1 VKFHSELTCELPD
14 LFQRVIGRSI
24 QVDVP
29 LLLAAVSATSPCGE
43 DLEYDA
49 DFLRLERDS
58 RGQPERSM
66 GDSIL
71 PAEPPEWRSIQ
82 QQSLDLLQRSKD
94 LRITHFL
101 LQSSLALEGI
111 PGLARSLTLI
121 SELLKQY
128 WADLHPRLDADDDND
143 PTVRINA
150 LAGLTSDV
158 TIRLLRESILARSRT
173 FGSVSLRAAANA
185 SGLQSFADES
195 LGAEQLAGALIDSD
209 PEQLEIIRAALLEAR
224 SAAEAIEQQVS
235 DQVGS
240 AQGVDLGPLKQPL
253 KMALQI
259 LGQFA
264 PQSGDSELPDATGND
279 ATAPVEYATAPSMPR
294 NTSPSGSAEINNR
307 DDVQRSLERIL
318 AYYSRHEPS
327 SPLPV
332 LLNRAKVLV
341 NADFATI
348 VRNLIPD
355 GMSQFENLRGPDS
368 E

>member
-1 VKFHSELTCELPD
+1 ME
-14 LFQRVIGRSI
+14 
-24 QVDVP
+24 VP

-58 RGQPERSM
+58 LGQPERSM

-71 PAEPPEWRSIQ
+71 PASPPEWRSIQ

-101 LQSSLALEGI
+101 LQSSLALEGVT
-111 PGLARSLTLI
+111 GLARVLTLI

-128 WADLHPRLDADDDND
+128 WADLHPRLDAEDDND

-150 LAGLTSDV
+150 LAGLTSDA

-173 FGSVSLRAAANA
+173 FGAVSLRAAANA
-185 SGLQSFADES
+185 SGLQSFPDES
-195 LGAEQLAGALIDSD
+195 LGAEQLAGAFLDSD
-209 PEQLEIIRAALLEAR
+209 PEQLEITRAALHEAR
-224 SAAEAIEQQVS
+224 SVAEAIEQQIS
-235 DQVGS
+235 EQVGS

-264 PQSGDSELPDATGND
+264 PQSGDNPLPDSVSDDSA
-279 ATAPVEYATAPSMPR
+279 APVEYLPTAPSAPR
-294 NTSPSGSAEINNR
+294 STGEINNR
-307 DDVQRSLERIL
+307 DDVLRSLDRIL
-318 AYYSRHEPS
+318 AYYTRHEPS

-332 LLNRAKVLV
+332 LLNRAKNLV
-341 NADFATI
+341 HADFAAI

>member
-1 VKFHSELTCELPD
+1 MKFQLELTCELPGSVS
-14 LFQRVIGRSI
+14 RAIGRSNS
-24 QVDVP
+24 VEVP

-58 RGQPERSM
+58 LGQPERSM

-71 PAEPPEWRSIQ
+71 PAAPPEWRSIQ
-82 QQSLDLLQRSKD
+82 QQSLELLQRSKD

-101 LQSSLALEGI
+101 LQSSLALEGVT
-111 PGLARSLTLI
+111 GLARVLTLI

-128 WADLHPRLDADDDND
+128 WADLHPRLDAEDNND

-150 LAGLTSDV
+150 LAGLTSDA

-173 FGSVSLRAAANA
+173 FGAVSLRAAANA
-185 SGLQSFADES
+185 SGLQSFPDEN
-195 LGAEQLAGALIDSD
+195 LGAEQLAGAFLDSD
-209 PEQLEIIRAALLEAR
+209 PEQLEITRAALHEAR
-224 SAAEAIEQQVS
+224 SVAEAIEQQIS
-235 DQVGS
+235 EHVGS
-240 AQGVDLGPLKQPL
+240 TQGVDLGPLKQPL

-264 PQSGDSELPDATGND
+264 PQSGDSPLPDSISDDSA
-279 ATAPVEYATAPSMPR
+279 ARVEYATAPSTPR
-294 NTSPSGSAEINNR
+294 NTGTSSGEINNR
-307 DDVQRSLERIL
+307 DDVLRSLDRIL
-318 AYYSRHEPS
+318 AYYTHHEPS

-332 LLNRAKVLV
+332 LLNRAKNLV
-341 NADFATI
+341 HADFAAI

-355 GMSQFENLRGPDS
+355 GMSQFENLRGPDG

>member
-1 VKFHSELTCELPD
+1 MHGPTVI
-14 LFQRVIGRSI
+14 QRAIGRSI

-49 DFLRLERDS
+49 DFLRLERES

-111 PGLARSLTLI
+111 PGLARVLTLI

-150 LAGLTSDV
+150 LTGLTSDV
-158 TIRLLRESILARSRT
+158 TIRLLRESILVRSRA
-173 FGSVSLRAAANA
+173 FGTITLRAAANA

-195 LGAEQLAGALIDSD
+195 LGSEQLAGALLDSD
-209 PEQLEIIRAALLEAR
+209 PEQLENTRAALQEAR
-224 SAAEAIEQQVS
+224 NAAEAIEQQVS

-259 LGQFA
+259 LGQSGQ
-264 PQSGDSELPDATGND
+264 QSGDSTLSDAVSSDSSPSTQHAD
-279 ATAPVEYATAPSMPR
+279 APSAPR
-294 NTSPSGSAEINNR
+294 NTGTSTVSGEINNR
-307 DDVQRSLERIL
+307 DDVLRSLDRVL
-318 AYYSRHEPS
+318 AYYTRHEPS

-332 LLNRAKVLV
+332 LLNRAKLLV

>member
-1 VKFHSELTCELPD
+1 VE
-14 LFQRVIGRSI
+14 
-24 QVDVP
+24 VP

-58 RGQPERSM
+58 QGQPERSM

-101 LQSSLALEGI
+101 LQSSLALEGVT
-111 PGLARSLTLI
+111 GLARALTLI

-128 WADLHPRLDADDDND
+128 WADLHPRLDTEDDND

-150 LAGLTSDV
+150 LAGLTSDT

-173 FGSVSLRAAANA
+173 FGAVSLRAAANA
-185 SGLQSFADES
+185 SGLQSFSDEN
-195 LGAEQLAGALIDSD
+195 LGAEQLAGAFLDSD
-209 PEQLEIIRAALLEAR
+209 PEQLEITRTALHEAR

-235 DQVGS
+235 EQVGS

-264 PQSGDSELPDATGND
+264 PQSGDSPLPDSISDDSA
-279 ATAPVEYATAPSMPR
+279 APVEFSSAPSAPR
-294 NTSPSGSAEINNR
+294 STGEINNR
-307 DDVQRSLERIL
+307 DDVLRSLDRIL
-318 AYYSRHEPS
+318 AYYTRHEPS

-332 LLNRAKVLV
+332 LLNRAKNLV
-341 NADFATI
+341 HADFAAI

>member
-1 VKFHSELTCELPD
+1 M
-14 LFQRVIGRSI
+14 
-24 QVDVP
+24 DVP

-101 LQSSLALEGI
+101 LQSSLALEGL
-111 PGLARSLTLI
+111 PGMARVLTLI

-128 WADLHPRLDADDDND
+128 WAELHPRLDADDDND

-173 FGSVSLRAAANA
+173 FGAVSLRAAANA
-185 SGLQSFADES
+185 SGLQSFPDEN
-195 LGAEQLAGALIDSD
+195 LGAEQLAGALLDSD
-209 PEQLEIIRAALLEAR
+209 PEQLEITRAALLEAR

-264 PQSGDSELPDATGND
+264 PQSGDSALSDPISDDSA
-279 ATAPVEYATAPSMPR
+279 APTEYASAPSTPR
-294 NTSPSGSAEINNR
+294 NTSTSTVSGEINNR
-307 DDVQRSLERIL
+307 DDVLRSLDRIL
-318 AYYSRHEPS
+318 AYYTRHEPS

-332 LLNRAKVLV
+332 LLNRAKNLV
-341 NADFATI
+341 HADFAAI

>member
-1 VKFHSELTCELPD
+1 M
-14 LFQRVIGRSI
+14 
-24 QVDVP
+24 DVP

-111 PGLARSLTLI
+111 PGLARVLSLI

-150 LAGLTSDV
+150 LTGLTSDV
-158 TIRLLRESILARSRT
+158 TIRLLRESILVRSRT
-173 FGSVSLRAAANA
+173 FGPVSLRAAANA
-185 SGLQSFADES
+185 SGLQNFADET
-195 LGAEQLAGALIDSD
+195 LGAEQLTGALLDSD
-209 PEQLEIIRAALLEAR
+209 PEQLEITRTALQEAR
-224 SAAEAIEQQVS
+224 SAAEAIEQEVS

-264 PQSGDSELPDATGND
+264 PQSGDSAASEAVND
-279 ATAPVEYATAPSMPR
+279 DGAVALEHAAAPSAPR
-294 NTSPSGSAEINNR
+294 AAPNAVSGEIGSR
-307 DDVQRSLERIL
+307 DDVLRSLDRIL
-318 AYYSRHEPS
+318 AYYTRHEPS

-332 LLNRAKVLV
+332 LLNRAKNLV
-341 NADFATI
+341 NADFAAI

>member
-1 VKFHSELTCELPD
+1 ME
-14 LFQRVIGRSI
+14 
-24 QVDVP
+24 VP
-29 LLLAAVSATSPCGE
+29 SLLAAVSETSPCGE
-43 DLEYDA
+43 DLEYDPA
-49 DFLRLERDS
+49 FLRLERDS

-101 LQSSLALEGI
+101 LQSSLALEGVT
-111 PGLARSLTLI
+111 GLARALTLI

-128 WADLHPRLDADDDND
+128 WADLHPRLDVDDDND

-150 LAGLTSDV
+150 LAGLTSDTTV
-158 TIRLLRESILARSRT
+158 RLLRESILARSRT
-173 FGSVSLRAAANA
+173 FGPVSLRAAANA
-185 SGLQSFADES
+185 SGLQSFPDEN
-195 LGAEQLAGALIDSD
+195 LGAEQLAGAFLDSD
-209 PEQLEIIRAALLEAR
+209 PEQLEITRAALHEAR
-224 SAAEAIEQQVS
+224 SAAETIEQQVS
-235 DQVGS
+235 EQVGS

-264 PQSGDSELPDATGND
+264 PQSDDSSLPDAISD
-279 ATAPVEYATAPSMPR
+279 DSATPVEYATAPSAPR
-294 NTSPSGSAEINNR
+294 STGTGEINNR
-307 DDVQRSLERIL
+307 DDVLRSLDRIL
-318 AYYSRHEPS
+318 AYYARQEPS

-332 LLNRAKVLV
+332 LLNRAKNLV
-341 NADFATI
+341 HADFAAI

>member
-1 VKFHSELTCELPD
+1 M
-14 LFQRVIGRSI
+14 
-24 QVDVP
+24 DVP

-111 PGLARSLTLI
+111 TGLARVLTLI

-128 WADLHPRLDADDDND
+128 WAELHPRLDADDDND

-173 FGSVSLRAAANA
+173 FGAVSLRAAANA
-185 SGLQSFADES
+185 SGLQSFPDES
-195 LGAEQLAGALIDSD
+195 LGAEQLAGALLDSD
-209 PEQLEIIRAALLEAR
+209 PEQLELTRAALLEAR

-264 PQSGDSELPDATGND
+264 PQSGDSELPDASGDDN
-279 ATAPVEYATAPSMPR
+279 AAPTEYASAPSAPR
-294 NTSPSGSAEINNR
+294 NTGSSTVSGEINNR
-307 DDVQRSLERIL
+307 DDVLRSLDRIL
-318 AYYSRHEPS
+318 AYYTRHEPS

-332 LLNRAKVLV
+332 LLNRAKNLV
-341 NADFATI
+341 HADFAAI